1 MVFLIKQRKS
11 LAMDFGINQNFPCT
25 SKIKFD
31 YLSLN
36 VKSKTLLPFAA
47 GSAAVGGA
55 GVGFWV
61 VLVDAKIKTTALTLN
76 V

>member
-1 MVFLIKQRKS
+1 
-11 LAMDFGINQNFPCT
+11 MDFGINQNFPCT

-36 VKSKTLLPFAA
+36 VKSKTLLPFVA

-55 GVGFWV
+55 GVGF
-61 VLVDAKIKTTALTLN
+61 
-76 V
+76 